1 MTPTELLSLISQL
14 EGLAEKAVQERLTTK
29 FIGPAFL
36 DFRLSADPDVFK
48 TLCAELRVR
57 IEREAVLL
65 EALVAA
71 EDQLSR
77 WPYTSEVIKGLYHP
91 NTLIQKIRS
100 ALAEQKDTTP

>member
-1 MTPTELLSLISQL
+1 MTPTDLLALISRL
-14 EGLAEKAVQERLTTK
+14 EGLFPSVDPTK
-29 FIGPAFL
+29 L
-36 DFRLSADPDVFK
+36 MVVDPVHLK

-71 EDQLSR
+71 DDQLSR